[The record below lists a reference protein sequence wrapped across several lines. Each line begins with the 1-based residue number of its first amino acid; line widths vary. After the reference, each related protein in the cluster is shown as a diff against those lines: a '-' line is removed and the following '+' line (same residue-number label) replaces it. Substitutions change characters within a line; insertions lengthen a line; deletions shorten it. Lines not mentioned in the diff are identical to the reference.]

1 MVDIIGR
8 AKVIAETVV
17 DEQQARKAG
26 KKAGDAVADEMGSA
40 GDLGGQT
47 FGAKLGP
54 ALVKA
59 AGALGV
65 GAAIGNQILTGI
77 EREAE
82 GARLSASLGLDG
94 KEAAELNAA
103 ASEIYKDAWGASF
116 ADVQKG
122 VAATK
127 SSFEDLRGEQLT
139 EAAKNAQIFS
149 DIFAVDVVEAAGVA
163 SVAVKQGLAK
173 DAVEAF
179 DLMTRAAQ
187 EVPIQF
193 RGELLEAVTEYS
205 QFFHQIGIDGP
216 EAFALL
222 AEGAALGQYGIDKTG
237 DAIKEFGIRAIDAS
251 ATTADAFK
259 TLNLDIDAMQ
269 TALAGG
275 GDEAEAAFRK
285 IVDGLTNIE
294 DPAEQAQTAIALFGT
309 PVEDLGNEKLPVFI
323 EQLAAATTGL
333 DNYDGAT
340 ERAGDQSTTFSSKI
354 KSLGRTFDVNL
365 GRAIEDN
372 NEAWAKWGRRIGG
385 VIGGAIDELKEYWE
399 WVRIVASEPDPITDR
414 DREEGASDVEDLLL
428 NGRASGG
435 PARGLTLVGENG
447 PELAQFSGSGG
458 YVYNNSQTREMLAG
472 AATAQRVT
480 HLHFHGPENLAE
492 ARRREDWSAK
502 YGTRFGAATN
512 AGAM

>member
-8 AKVIAETVV
+8 AKVIAETII
-17 DEQQARKAG
+17 DEQSARKAG
-26 KKAGDAVADEMGSA
+26 KKAGDAVADEMGDA
-40 GDLGGQT
+40 GGASGQT

-54 ALVKA
+54 SLLKA
-59 AGALGV
+59 AGALGI
-65 GAAIGNQILTGI
+65 GAAIGKSIMDGI

-94 KEAAELNAA
+94 KEAAELNAS
-103 ASEIYKDAWGASF
+103 ASRIYRNAWGASF

-127 SSFEDLRGEQLT
+127 SSFEDLRGEELT
-139 EAAKNAQIFS
+139 EAAENAQIFA
-149 DIFAVDVVEAAGVA
+149 DIFEVDVVQAAGVA

-193 RGELLEAVTEYS
+193 RDELLEAVTEYS

-259 TLNLDIDAMQ
+259 ALNLDIETMQ

-275 GDEAEAAFRK
+275 GQEAEDAFRK
-285 IVDGLTNIE
+285 IVEGLSEIE

-323 EQLAAATTGL
+323 DQLAKAKTGL
-333 DNYDGAT
+333 DNVKGSAK
-340 ERAGDQSTTFSSKI
+340 RAGEQSSTFSSQI
-354 KSLGRTFDVNL
+354 KAVSRTLEDSFGTALSNTNKAIGRLYDNWIKLPSRLRGRVTGDDVPNSVDVSQ
-365 GRAIEDN
+365 GEDTK
-372 NEAWAKWGRRIGG
+372 AG
-385 VIGGAIDELKEYWE
+385 
-399 WVRIVASEPDPITDR
+399 
-414 DREEGASDVEDLLL
+414 
-428 NGRASGG
+428 GG

-447 PELAQFSGSGG
+447 PELVRFGSSGG
-458 YVYNNSQTREMLAG
+458 YVFNNSQTREMLAG
-472 AATAQRVT
+472 ASGGTTVT
-480 HLHFHGPENLAE
+480 NYNLYGPNSLSQ
-492 ARRREDWSAK
+492 ARREEDWSRK
-502 YGTRFGAATN
+502 YGTRFGSAAS
-512 AGAM
+512 AAAL